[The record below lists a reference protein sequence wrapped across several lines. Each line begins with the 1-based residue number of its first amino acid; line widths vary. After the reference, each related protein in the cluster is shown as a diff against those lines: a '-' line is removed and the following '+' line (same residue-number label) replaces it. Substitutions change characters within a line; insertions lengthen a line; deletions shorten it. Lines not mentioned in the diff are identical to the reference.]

1 MVDALGAIIK
11 KIGQRRLRRHPR
23 QTRIV
28 AHQIILTLSSRE
40 VRTCIGRA
48 EFAVR
53 HIEQRRF
60 RKEYIELV
68 AHFLFEGI
76 CALVQRYILSH
87 GLILLI
93 ESTDY
98 RAFSRLYSRTDARAT
113 QKFAKKRGVKYRR
126 PFEISEIWKF
136 PK

>member
-1 MVDALGAIIK
+1 MSRALQQMVDALGAIIK
-11 KIGQRRLRRHPR
+11 KIGERRLRRHPR

-40 VRTCIGRA
+40 VRTRIGRA
-48 EFAVR
+48 ELAVR

-60 RKEYIELV
+60 RKKYIELV
-68 AHFLFEGI
+68 AHFLLEGI

-93 ESTDY
+93 ESPDY
-98 RAFSRLYSRTDARAT
+98 RAFSRLLLPHGCPCNT
-113 QKFAKKRGVKYRR
+113 
-126 PFEISEIWKF
+126 
-136 PK
+136 